1 MALRISWSSRG
12 GFRLS
17 DSIKIGRV
25 RMGES
30 IPLGRKGKNGR
41 RRKTRRWISFRL

>member
-12 GFRLS
+12 GLRVTERAR
-17 DSIKIGRV
+17 IGRLTV
-25 RMGES
+25 GES
-30 IPLGRKGKNGR
+30 IPIGRRGKNGR